1 MDSDDPLL
9 APMILNATTFLH
21 WCNNTMMFNTHF
33 QIIQERRTPCSCF
46 LKFLQNSQMLVF
58 LNPKRRLE
66 AYPSQVWT
74 WGLNQLL
81 FKYMM
86 CIQSWV
92 NSGYNYLKYV
102 RQVGLQ
108 VLKYLGMK
116 WAPIPFWFELQ
127 FIYIYIYICLVK
139 YLTGI
144 SFQTSYLV
152 IIGIQW
158 MVCWW
163 VLYAQVRNS
172 NRVKCSIPTSCW
184 PLFPAEQ
191 PPIHSPYP
199 THYE

>member
-1 MDSDDPLL
+1 
-9 APMILNATTFLH
+9 
-21 WCNNTMMFNTHF
+21 
-33 QIIQERRTPCSCF
+33 
-46 LKFLQNSQMLVF
+46 MLVF

-127 FIYIYIYICLVK
+127 FIYIYIYMPCQIFDGYFFPDLIPSHNRHPVDGKLVSSLCPGK
-139 YLTGI
+139 ELKSG
-144 SFQTSYLV
+144 
-152 IIGIQW
+152 
-158 MVCWW
+158 
-163 VLYAQVRNS
+163 
-172 NRVKCSIPTSCW
+172 
-184 PLFPAEQ
+184 LFKELK
-191 PPIHSPYP
+191 
-199 THYE
+199 